1 MQSCN
6 DWPQR
11 QPAPGPQGR
20 RQRGPRWPVDR
31 NFDQTTTAVISQ
43 LGAWGRDGVS
53 PHQHHAVV
61 LAARAAAGGGPAERE
76 LDLGAA
82 GAGEAGGEG
91 GDWEGGDG
99 EAVDGQEEVPHLDRT
114 ERGREDVGEG
124 SSGSRMG
131 VSNGWP
137 RRGRPGKPATPGSR
151 PAPARRRQGR
161 HRK

>member
-43 LGAWGRDGVS
+43 RGAWGRDGVS

-61 LAARAAAGGGPAERE
+61 LAAAAAGGGGPAAVSSRRRSATMAARE
-76 LDLGAA
+76 NSACALRAVAVVAA
-82 GAGEAGGEG
+82 GGCGGCVG
-91 GDWEGGDG
+91 GWAARERPQGGVAAPAQDG
-99 EAVDGQEEVPHLDRT
+99 SPCDGGGTPRTRTAAASRT
-114 ERGREDVGEG
+114 EEG
-124 SSGSRMG
+124 
-131 VSNGWP
+131 
-137 RRGRPGKPATPGSR
+137 RRGGTGGASR
-151 PAPARRRQGR
+151 
-161 HRK
+161 